1 MSNLH
6 AQLKDALTIEGAL
19 GVALVDAATGLPLG
33 TADEGTGLAVEVAA
47 AGGTDVVRAMTRT
60 LDGLRLGD
68 EEGIED
74 LLVTTTTQ
82 LHLLR
87 VVTGRPGLFFCL
99 VLDRSRA
106 TLGMARFRLATIE
119 RELVL

>member
-1 MSNLH
+1 MSNLQ

-19 GVALVDAATGLPLG
+19 GVALVDVATGLPLG
-33 TADEGTGLAVEVAA
+33 AVDDGGLAVEVAA